1 MAPLEHSR
9 DVERL
14 AELRPIDSLM
24 RALLYIVQQIGRP
37 LSEADVRGLAV
48 LPDERLDEQ
57 GFLTVG
63 TRLGLQA
70 GAAGLAAGPPPHLPL
85 PFSVVGGR
93 APRPFLGAR
102 RARGRHGP
110 LLLSGPGPLP

>member
-70 GAAGLAAGPPPHLPL
+70 GAVGLAPGRLDDPPTPL
-85 PFSVVGGR
+85 AVVGGQPP
-93 APRPFLGAR
+93 AHLVAAR
-102 RARGRHGP
+102 RR
-110 LLLSGPGPLP
+110 